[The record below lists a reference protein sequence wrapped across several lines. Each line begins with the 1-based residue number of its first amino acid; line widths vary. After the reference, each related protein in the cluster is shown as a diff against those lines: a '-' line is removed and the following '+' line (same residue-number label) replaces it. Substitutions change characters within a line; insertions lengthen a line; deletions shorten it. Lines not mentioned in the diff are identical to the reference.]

1 MKERVQKILSAAGI
15 SSRRTAEKMILDG
28 RISVNGE
35 VVKELGTKADPDQDE
50 IRVDGS
56 LISTEISRVYIML
69 NKPRGYVTTLKDPQ
83 GRPIVRDLLRDIN
96 ERVFPVGRLDYE
108 SEGLL
113 LLTNDG
119 DFSQKLQHPRFKIP
133 KRYLVK
139 VRGSVTAK
147 DMAAVEKGV
156 KLEDGMFKPLEF
168 KIEGRNPKSTWVYV
182 TINEGRNRVI
192 RRFFEELGHPVAR
205 LVRVGI
211 GEIGLG
217 DLMEG
222 DYRHLKNWEIKKLGQ
237 Y

>member
-15 SSRRTAEKMILDG
+15 SSRRAAEKMILDG

-35 VVKELGTKADPDQDE
+35 VVKELGTKADPDRDE

-69 NKPRGYVTTLKDPQ
+69 NKPRGYVTTLKDPE
-83 GRPIVRDLLRDIN
+83 GRPIVRDLLRDVD
-96 ERVFPVGRLDYE
+96 ERVFPVGRLDYD

-113 LLTNDG
+113 ILTNDG
-119 DFSQKLQHPRFKIP
+119 DFAQKLQHPRFKIP

-139 VRGSVTAK
+139 VRGSVAAK

-168 KIEGRNPKSTWVYV
+168 KLEGRNPKSTWVYV

-205 LVRVGI
+205 LVRVSI

-217 DLMEG
+217 DLKEG
-222 DYRHLKNWEIKKLGQ
+222 EYRHLKKWEISKLGQ

>member
-1 MKERVQKILSAAGI
+1 MKERLQKILSAAGI
-15 SSRRTAEKMILDG
+15 SSRRAAEAMIVEG

-35 VVKELGTKADPDQDE
+35 VVRELGAKADPAIDE
-50 IRVDGS
+50 IRVDGG
-56 LISTEISRVYIML
+56 LISTEISRVYLML
-69 NKPRGYVTTLKDPQ
+69 NKPRGYVTTLKDPE
-83 GRPIVRDLLRDIN
+83 GRPIVRDLVRDIT
-96 ERVFPVGRLDYE
+96 ERIFPVGRLDYD

-119 DFSQKLQHPRFKIP
+119 DFAQRLQHPKYKMP

-147 DMAAVEKGV
+147 DTAAVEKGV

-168 KIEGRNPKSTWVYV
+168 RIEDRNPKSTWVYV

-205 LVRVGI
+205 LIRVAI

-217 DLMEG
+217 DLKEG
-222 DYRHLKNWEIKKLGQ
+222 GYRHLRKWEIKKLGQ